1 MAEQYMSVGGSSAS
15 TTIPTIIFIAS
26 ANSVNII
33 NAINLSNTSSS
44 SSAIVEV
51 IWSDVSEGDEFPIIK
66 NVELPYGSS
75 LQVLDGPIILD
86 GDAYSYDNLYIRSN
100 SLDVTVI
107 ISLLK
112 IT

>member
-44 SSAIVEV
+44 SSAIVSVCWYDNSES
-51 IWSDVSEGDEFPIIK
+51 SDFYIIK
-66 NVELPYGSS
+66 NAELPYGSS

-86 GDAYSYDNLYIRSN
+86 EDDEIFIASN